1 MNIKIHNKRLFSGFS
16 RKSTTSGNKVLR
28 NISKRIL
35 TSVVIG
41 IHATCCYAAEVAPSP
56 KFDFQSITEEQH
68 RALLAHTAYIDI
80 AIQMNNVIARE
91 QDEWYSTQ
99 KYRDSVINQIAYAIA
114 HKISGC
120 YKYDN
125 SNIVIFEGTDIKNY
139 TQANYN
145 AWILYNYI
153 DKCFQ
158 QLELYSYYGY
168 DDFKEYA
175 SYIKDIYK
183 KDIDIDKF
191 DAAVE
196 QINKYINIPM
206 VEQLIKFYCKQ
217 TNTKMSH
224 DNPLMVPHFKCEVD
238 KKNNVKYIYDGSQEG
253 KEEDN
258 ECRLYITQSWDIYI
272 SNPSFCVFA
281 KNLKNLICIEKR
293 DIDLSMFSFKF
304 TGDAMNFTRDAMKF
318 TQYDFARDI
327 CAFRAETK
335 PKTYK
340 RVMETL
346 RSICS
351 SNLMVNKDEI
361 TDYINWGEH
370 PNNTYLGRAIELD
383 SVFVDDEYLER
394 GEHDNVTKDPSQA
407 HMEIVGT
414 LAYEYKDKKYIN
426 TYNKSYPYQPL
437 KIDDLNDE

>member
-1 MNIKIHNKRLFSGFS
+1 MKINNIFSGFS
-16 RKSTTSGNKVLR
+16 RKSTNSENKVLR
-28 NISKRIL
+28 NISKSIL
-35 TSVVIG
+35 TSIVIG
-41 IHATCCYAAEVAPSP
+41 IHAHATCCYDTEAAPSP
-56 KFDFQSITEEQH
+56 KFDFQSITEKQH

-91 QDEWYSTQ
+91 QNEWYSTQ

-114 HKISGC
+114 QKISGC
-120 YKYDN
+120 YKYDKD
-125 SNIVIFEGTDIKNY
+125 NIVIFEGTDIKNY

-153 DKCFQ
+153 DNAFTSYAKCGAHSYDKFKI
-158 QLELYSYYGY
+158 YS
-168 DDFKEYA
+168 A
-175 SYIKDIYK
+175 WIIKSKYQ

-238 KKNNVKYIYDGSQEG
+238 KNNVKYIYDGFE
-253 KEEDN
+253 EEDN
-258 ECRLYITQSWDIYI
+258 ECRLYITQSRDIYI

-281 KNLKNLICIEKR
+281 ENLIDIEKR
-293 DIDLSMFSFKF
+293 YIDPSMFSFKF
-304 TGDAMNFTRDAMKF
+304 TGAAMNFSRD
-318 TQYDFARDI
+318 DFARDI
-327 CAFRAETK
+327 WTFRAETK

-351 SNLMVNKDEI
+351 SNLMVDTDEI

-370 PNNTYLGRAIELD
+370 PNNDYLGKAID
-383 SVFVDDEYLER
+383 IKQAFVVAKYLER
-394 GEHDNVTKDPSQA
+394 EEQDNVPENPPQA

-414 LAYEYKDKKYIN
+414 LAYEYEDDKYIN

-437 KIDDLNDE
+437 KIDELNDE